1 MKIVNKTKF
10 IRTLGILII
19 LIILLIIFSKNAYS
33 KNIIE
38 YKEDYIY
45 AGDTLWSI
53 AKSEIKNNP
62 YFRNKDIREV
72 VDIIKNANDLN
83 NSHLTEGKKIK
94 IPIYK

>member
-1 MKIVNKTKF
+1 MRIVNKTKF
-10 IRTLGILII
+10 VRTVGILIM
-19 LIILLIIFSKNAYS
+19 LIISLIIFSKNAYS
-33 KNIIE
+33 KDITE

-62 YFRNKDIREV
+62 YFKNKDIREV
-72 VDIIKNANDLN
+72 IDIIKTANNLN
-83 NSHLTEGKKIK
+83 NSDLVEGEKIK